1 MFLLYQSLEK
11 KDNQNEENEDEE
23 KEAEEEEEVFE
34 EEDEEV
40 SLTIMLNFSLDYGI
54 YQCITQAFLEG
65 FSSLSNLI
73 FVSVQII
80 KFIMYCNEYID
91 HFNRLTSAQ
100 ILSCF
105 NFTLVN

>member
-40 SLTIMLNFSLDYGI
+40 SLAIMLTFSLD
-54 YQCITQAFLEG
+54 
-65 FSSLSNLI
+65 LSHLPVLHTSI
-73 FVSVQII
+73 FWRV
-80 KFIMYCNEYID
+80 FI
-91 HFNRLTSAQ
+91 S
-100 ILSCF
+100 
-105 NFTLVN
+105 